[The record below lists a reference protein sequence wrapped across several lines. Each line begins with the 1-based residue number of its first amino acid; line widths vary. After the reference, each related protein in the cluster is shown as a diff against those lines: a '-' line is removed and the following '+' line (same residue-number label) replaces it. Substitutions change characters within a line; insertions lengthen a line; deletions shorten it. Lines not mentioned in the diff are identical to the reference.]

1 MRRVSTLA
9 STAAPIPTSTAI
21 AEMTTTRRSTGT
33 YSGGASTAASAG
45 SSDGATGKPLAA
57 FNGVFESSCTPDESS
72 RLVLEHHRGRR
83 QVDPAGEYPQIEKL
97 SQRGSPLRTLLLT
110 DVHES

>member
-1 MRRVSTLA
+1 MSPMRPVSTLA

-21 AEMTTTRRSTGT
+21 AEMTTTRLSTGT

-57 FNGVFESSCTPDESS
+57 FSGVCDSSGTPDARS
-72 RLVLEHHRGRR
+72 RLVLEHHGRGGQIDSTCEHPQLEELGERR
-83 QVDPAGEYPQIEKL
+83 SLISA
-97 SQRGSPLRTLLLT
+97 
-110 DVHES
+110 HA